1 MEDIPRY
8 NYVVLLFAFNV
19 QSLIEQPTIVSQWST
34 MNFPTISLGLSH
46 LKDQYITSSN
56 TSSYKQPLVMA
67 AVNRSVPTSFYTWLA
82 QEAIFHATSALF
94 EWLDKTGT
102 VKRFKIRAVDRKPY
116 AHYLRQVLFNQFF
129 ILLPSMLAAEYFG
142 LCFAGPTIE
151 AHHWGR
157 VLVSLVGMGVGHD
170 IVQYITHR
178 FLLHQPNV
186 FLMRALRHSVHHST
200 GATKAISAC
209 YMSAPDF
216 FLEIV
221 LPYLV
226 PLALVGG
233 GGSGITFHSL
243 VAGLGA
249 IGGLYEH
256 SGYDLSVNLRAGGK
270 ANRDGSE
277 QALLSTIASKFLDNR
292 SHAQHHVRGNVSFSD
307 GFGSPGISDTIF
319 GTRWDLAAK
328 RRVEHAEKEWQRQRA
343 ELS

>member
-1 MEDIPRY
+1 
-8 NYVVLLFAFNV
+8 
-19 QSLIEQPTIVSQWST
+19 
-34 MNFPTISLGLSH
+34 
-46 LKDQYITSSN
+46 
-56 TSSYKQPLVMA
+56 MA

-102 VKRFKIRAVDRKPY
+102 VKRFKIRAVDRKP
-116 AHYLRQVLFNQFF
+116 
-129 ILLPSMLAAEYFG
+129 MLAAEYFG
-142 LCFAGPTIE
+142 LCFTGPTIE

-170 IVQYITHR
+170 VVQYITHR

>member
-1 MEDIPRY
+1 MS
-8 NYVVLLFAFNV
+8 N
-19 QSLIEQPTIVSQWST
+19 
-34 MNFPTISLGLSH
+34 
-46 LKDQYITSSN
+46 N
-56 TSSYKQPLVMA
+56 TSSHNQPLVLA
-67 AVNRSVPTSFYTWLA
+67 AANGSFPTSFCTWLA
-82 QEAIFHATSALF
+82 QEAVFHGTSALF

-102 VKRFKIRAVDRKPY
+102 GKRFKIRAVDRKPY
-116 AHYLRQVLFNQFF
+116 AHYMRHVLFNQFF
-129 ILLPSMLAAEYFG
+129 ILLPSMLAAEYWG
-142 LCFAGPTIE
+142 LCFTGPAIK
-151 AHHWGR
+151 AHHWAQL
-157 VLVSLVGMGVGHD
+157 LVSLVGMAIGHD

-233 GGSGITFHSL
+233 GGSSTAFHSL

-256 SGYDLSVNLRAGGK
+256 SGYDLSVNLRASGEAG
-270 ANRDGSE
+270 RDGSE
-277 QALLSTIASKFLDNR
+277 QSSLSTIASKLLDNR

-319 GTRWDLAAK
+319 RTRWDLAAK
-328 RRVEHAEKEWQRQRA
+328 RRVEDAEKEWQRQRA
-343 ELS
+343 GLS